1 MQKREIMATIV
12 RNSLRLN
19 MNSLIDRDDCKLLL
33 DQSHLIGNPFR
44 GIEEKNFLF
53 DKYKKDSF
61 KTFSDL
67 SDTKISAEQT
77 ENRYG
82 DILEGRY
89 ESKFNPLLGLKHN
102 NYLLDESFEIFLK
115 PKMSFSFF
123 RKKAEPLAFSCTHE
137 DFNQSNEAS
146 KYLTDYF
153 LHDYAS
159 SYFKTRNKLHGDHF
173 STGFSKH
180 LNLGQLHPFEIVRA
194 VSQYEKKSGSNKST
208 YWIKVELLWR
218 EYFYW
223 LYVEH
228 GSDFFRSQGL
238 SGGSLDLNNI
248 ELSHYLEQTNSNP
261 LIKAM
266 NNQLMSEGTL
276 SNRSRQIYASFVVNC
291 TDLDWRHGAWFFQ
304 LFLIDYD
311 LFSNWGNWLYL
322 SGWGT
327 DSRGPRFFNIVKQM
341 KSYDPELSYLEKYNP
356 GVINPWEAIK
366 ND

>member
-12 RNSLRLN
+12 RKSLRLN
-19 MNSLIDRDDCKLLL
+19 MNPLFEKEDCKLHL
-33 DQSHLIGNPFR
+33 DQSHLLGNPFI
-44 GIEEKNFLF
+44 GIEDKNLLF
-53 DKYKKDSF
+53 DIYKKSSF
-61 KTFSDL
+61 KKFS
-67 SDTKISAEQT
+67 EQT
-77 ENRYG
+77 GIQFSNGDTEKTYG
-82 DILEGRY
+82 EILEGHH
-89 ESKFNPLLGLKHN
+89 ESKYNPSMGVKHN

-115 PKMSFSFF
+115 PKMSFSYF
-123 RKKAEPLAFSCTHE
+123 RKKAEPIAFSCSHE
-137 DFNQSNEAS
+137 DFSQKNEANE
-146 KYLTDYF
+146 YLVEYF
-153 LHDYAS
+153 VHKYAS
-159 SYFKTRNKLHGDHF
+159 SYFDTRNKLHGEHY
-173 STGFSKH
+173 STGFSKY
-180 LNLGQLHPFEIVRA
+180 LNLGQLHPFEIVKA
-194 VSQYEKKSGSNKST
+194 VSQYEKKWGSNKST

-223 LYVEH
+223 LYTEH
-228 GSDFFRSQGL
+228 GTDFFRSEGL
-238 SGGSLDLNNI
+238 EGGSLVLDKINLTDYLNKTNI
-248 ELSHYLEQTNSNP
+248 NP

-266 NNQLMSEGTL
+266 NNELMNEGTL

-311 LFSNWGNWLYL
+311 LYSNWGNWLYL

-341 KSYDPELSYLEKYNP
+341 KNYDPELSYLNKYNP